1 MTLAAPLS
9 RTSALAPVR
18 AMIVDDSPTVRGL
31 LRRLLGGDPEIEI
44 AAAAGNGSAALTALK
59 GIPVDVIVLDIE
71 MPVMDGLTALPLLL
85 AARPGV
91 QIVIASTLTRRN
103 AEISLKALALGAAD
117 YVTKPSAS
125 EINGA
130 ENFKRELVEKV
141 KALGR
146 RAQSIVGRPPS
157 ARRIEAPAPVAAP
170 KPPITLRQPSGIRP
184 SVIAV
189 GSSTGGPQALVT
201 LLTGLRDGPKQ
212 PILVTQHM
220 PPTFTAILA
229 EHLKRASG
237 REAAEAID
245 GERVAEG
252 RVYIAP
258 GDHHMRVERTPEGAF
273 RIRLDKGPP
282 EHFCRPAV
290 DPMMRSLAAAY
301 GGKVLAIILTGMG
314 HDGAAGVREVAAAGG
329 TVIAQDEATSVVWG
343 MPGAAAATGVCSA
356 VLPLREIA
364 PLVTRIAATGHP

>member
-1 MTLAAPLS
+1 
-9 RTSALAPVR
+9 
-18 AMIVDDSPTVRGL
+18 GL

-44 AAAAGNGSAALTALK
+44 VAAAGNGSAALTALK
-59 GIPVDVIVLDIE
+59 GIPADVIVLDIE

-85 AARPGV
+85 ETRPGV

-103 AEISLKALALGAAD
+103 AEISLKALSLGAAD

-125 EINGA
+125 ELASA
-130 ENFKRELVEKV
+130 ENFKRELIEKV
-141 KALGR
+141 KVLGR
-146 RAQSIVGRPPS
+146 RAQAIVGRPP
-157 ARRIEAPAPVAAP
+157 APRRIEAPAPAPAP

-212 PILVTQHM
+212 PILITQHM

-245 GERVAEG
+245 GERITEG
-252 RVYIAP
+252 RVYVAP

-273 RIRLDKGPP
+273 RIRRDKGPP
-282 EHFCRPAV
+282 EHLCR
-290 DPMMRSLAAAY
+290 
-301 GGKVLAIILTGMG
+301 
-314 HDGAAGVREVAAAGG
+314 
-329 TVIAQDEATSVVWG
+329 
-343 MPGAAAATGVCSA
+343 
-356 VLPLREIA
+356 
-364 PLVTRIAATGHP
+364 